1 MNPKPTLPPI
11 RKSPILIK
19 NKLSKKLDY
28 IPENNNPGPGKY
40 QSNTN

>member
-1 MNPKPTLPPI
+1 MNPKPLPPP

-28 IPENNNPGPGKY
+28 IPENDNPGPGEY
-40 QSNTN
+40 Q